1 MGQMDTFTPD
11 PGLFFIGLLHE
22 IRFEAELYGSNWC
35 HPVKGLTHRRQGWFR
50 KPFRGWERTRSAVEI
65 GPRKLFQV
73 SSRQGRW
80 KGQEKN
86 IPAKTGSYA
95 IQARLFVRDKYIYQ
109 AQRIYSHAC
118 TVKALERN
126 SKIRDFIDASRDHS
140 TTKRNIFPRF
150 PRSVDRIPP
159 AHGRVP
165 PKTPQNRGVFVHDN

>member
-1 MGQMDTFTPD
+1 MLSRRP
-11 PGLFFIGLLHE
+11 E
-22 IRFEAELYGSNWC
+22 IRVKDPCNIFIRQSSCGTSGAYSGSSGKGPDASRSRMVQEAVQGVGTNPFGSGNR
-35 HPVKGLTHRRQGWFR
+35 PPKIFFR
-50 KPFRGWERTRSAVEI
+50 VTRGKE
-65 GPRKLFQV
+65 
-73 SSRQGRW
+73 RW
-80 KGQEKN
+80 KGQEKY

-150 PRSVDRIPP
+150 SRSVDRIPP

-165 PKTPQNRGVFVHDN
+165 PKTPQNRGVFVRDN